1 MRTETAI
8 PHSMV
13 MRITSR
19 RQISDVWPINIATPI
34 FRRARAW
41 MPETFGRPSDGRPAD
56 GTPTYLSPDRRGKYF
71 YYGRQRRWIFVVF
84 LLAFLGVTFGLA
96 RLALNSA
103 FSTN

>member
-1 MRTETAI
+1 MGARPTGRRRT
-8 PHSMV
+8 
-13 MRITSR
+13 
-19 RQISDVWPINIATPI
+19 
-34 FRRARAW
+34 
-41 MPETFGRPSDGRPAD
+41 
-56 GTPTYLSPDRRGKYF
+56 SPLTDEEKYF